1 MKSVRIL
8 RHAYVALAIAFPTT
22 ACGAIQATPASA
34 STQISSSTESGAVR
48 PIPVRIVYRVPGNNQ
63 DPAWSLT
70 GARGNGVWSWDVG
83 SRSSIN
89 YVSGVNDRER
99 VYWLPRNCCG
109 GGDRAF
115 PGLAV
120 APNGTV
126 WGVLNHSLIE
136 LNPTTGRLSIS
147 SLPSAAAT
155 SGEPPTD
162 LDLSE
167 NSADLVAISPD
178 GKELI
183 VGFEYAAA
191 VALYGLRGNA
201 VRPRPSMI
209 PLPPGYMALDIAVL
223 ADGTIGIGLE
233 RFGPRSDS
241 EIYLLRRD
249 GSTIRVPVP
258 NGWGVAADGD
268 GFLVGDLSPVFV
280 SESGRIGPVPA
291 SFTLPQGDT
300 WAANAGDSG
309 PDPLSVMPGG
319 LIVRPIDR
327 GKLEVASRVRDAL
340 FAMPRQRYPNAA
352 LSCGGCG
359 LGSTT
364 TTLVPP
370 PEWVWQRDPVAQTAV
385 DGEGDIWVL
394 TQTPA
399 FTIAFAEIPSAQLHA
414 AFR

>member
-1 MKSVRIL
+1 MKGVRIL
-8 RHAYVALAIAFPTT
+8 RHTWVTLAMASAIAV
-22 ACGAIQATPASA
+22 CGAVQTTPANA
-34 STQISSSTESGAVR
+34 STHMSTRSRTVN
-48 PIPVRIVYRVPGNNQ
+48 PIPVRIVYKVPGNDQ
-63 DPAWSLT
+63 DPAWALT

-89 YVSGVNDRER
+89 YVDGVKDREH
-99 VYWLPRNCCG
+99 VYWLPRDCCG

-115 PGLAV
+115 PALAV

-136 LNPTTGRLSIS
+136 LNPTSGHFSIS
-147 SLPSAAAT
+147 SLPNPAGA

-162 LDLSE
+162 LDLSQ

-178 GKELI
+178 GKELV

-209 PLPPGYMALDIAVL
+209 PLPPGYMALDISVL
-223 ADGTIGIGLE
+223 ADGTIGVGME

-241 EIYLLRRD
+241 EIDILPRT
-249 GSTIRVPVP
+249 GGATQVAVQS
-258 NGWGVAADGD
+258 GWGVAADGG

-280 SESGRIGPVPA
+280 SESGRRGPVPA
-291 SFTLPQGDT
+291 SFVLPEGDT
-300 WAANAGDSG
+300 WASNAGDSG

-319 LIVRPIDR
+319 LIVRPIDH
-327 GKLEVASRVRDAL
+327 GELEVASQVRAAL
-340 FAMPRQRYPNAA
+340 FAMPRQRYPNPA

-359 LGSTT
+359 LNTTT
-364 TTLVPP
+364 TTLVRP
-370 PEWVWQRDPVAQTAV
+370 PEWVWLRDPVAQTAV
-385 DGEGDIWVL
+385 DGEGDIWIL

-399 FTIAFAEIPSAQLHA
+399 FNIAFAEITAAQLHSA
-414 AFR
+414 LM